1 MRSEGRGDDILIKLE
16 FLFLQLFTA
25 EYSPSN
31 GAREVGDLEA
41 SKADRRNKKL

>member
-1 MRSEGRGDDILIKLE
+1 MRSEGRGDDFPIKLE
-16 FLFLQLFTA
+16 FFFQLFKA

-31 GAREVGDLEA
+31 GAREVGELEA